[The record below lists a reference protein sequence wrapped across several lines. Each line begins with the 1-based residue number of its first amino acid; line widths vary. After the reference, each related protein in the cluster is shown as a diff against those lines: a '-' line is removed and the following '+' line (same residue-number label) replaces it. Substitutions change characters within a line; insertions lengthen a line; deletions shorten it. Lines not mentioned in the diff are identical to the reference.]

1 MQSLISMANEVH
13 MATLTI
19 RNLDDDLK
27 ASLRVQAA
35 HHGRSMEEEV
45 RSILRQVLSKPTST
59 TGLGQRLVSR
69 FQAVATDLPIPPRSQ
84 ARTPPDWEET
94 A

>member
-1 MQSLISMANEVH
+1 

-27 ASLRVQAA
+27 AALRIQAA
-35 HHGRSMEEEV
+35 CHGRSMEEEARV
-45 RSILRQVLSKPTST
+45 ILRQALAKPVQT

-69 FQAVATDLPIPPRSQ
+69 FCGVGADLPIPPRSQ
-84 ARTPPDWEET
+84 PRTAPEWKTT